1 MLGNCEHELRIKG
14 KSIDIKRILDYI
26 VDGEFDFDKIIP
38 EPRTKEECLNSC
50 IQGFVYI
57 KETKSN
63 NKEDWFESILWREW
77 FWKSEWKGI
86 VTKLQRI
93 SENEVL
99 ICYNTYLYDVYSR
112 LSGQEPI
119 ITKLQ
124 ELYPDV
130 QIKYNYKNFDEDMD
144 VVTVINYTT
153 ENGWNEPKEYS
164 PTC

>member
-1 MLGNCEHELRIKG
+1 MLGNCTHELRIKG

-50 IQGFVYI
+50 IQGFGYI

-63 NKEDWFESILWREW
+63 NKEDWFESILWRKW
-77 FWKSEWKGI
+77 FWNSEWKGI
-86 VTKLQRI
+86 VTKLQRF

-99 ICYNTYLYDVYSR
+99 ICYNTYLYDVYGR
-112 LSGQEPI
+112 IFEKEPI
-119 ITKLQ
+119 IEKLQ

-130 QIKYNYKNFDEDMD
+130 HIEYHYKNFDEDIDEVID
-144 VVTVINYTT
+144 VIDYTT
-153 ENGWNEPKEYS
+153 ENGWTKPE
-164 PTC
+164 